1 MQNLRVATAPTLKL
15 IQSLFHSLN
24 APHRK
29 QSISLSSAE
38 ILSGHLSIKSIAS
51 VQLIS
56 QMIWPELNSP
66 RCNGIHISFLLS
78 IWASLNAP
86 SPLFFKGALAAINTF
101 CVVKKGHWHTGFTEW
116 GQLKAAGTDRSISG
130 VLAQYCLKTSHIFP
144 LPHYSSSCCLAHSW
158 LYQNHVPTKVRCR
171 DVAALTV
178 CLSTS
183 MCLVWFSRVWMAE
196 GPSTLDNW
204 RKVGLDTVTDTVLNS
219 TN

>member
-116 GQLKAAGTDRSISG
+116 GQLKAAGTDLKNTATQQDAPHLDSDWGRGLWRFFISSR
-130 VLAQYCLKTSHIFP
+130 A
-144 LPHYSSSCCLAHSW
+144 
-158 LYQNHVPTKVRCR
+158 
-171 DVAALTV
+171 V
-178 CLSTS
+178 CLDFIQTCGSQ
-183 MCLVWFSRVWMAE
+183 
-196 GPSTLDNW
+196 
-204 RKVGLDTVTDTVLNS
+204 TVTDIPWGEKKETHMRALS
-219 TN
+219 FHFFSLKGQHSIYLRKKKWWEFCYH